1 MNGPDAD
8 PLFKYLTE
16 QKGFQGWDTN
26 HKLIGILDEMLKK
39 ENPDYQQKPDV
50 KWNFTKFLTNKRG
63 IVVDRFEPTTSI
75 DVIEERIQQLLHE
88 DI

>member
-1 MNGPDAD
+1 
-8 PLFKYLTE
+8 
-16 QKGFQGWDTN
+16 
-26 HKLIGILDEMLKK
+26 MLKK
-39 ENPDYQQKPDV
+39 EDPDYQQKPDV

-63 IVVDRFEPTTSI
+63 IVVERFEPTTSI